1 MTIDKRPA
9 LRRKTLCLAV
19 AGLLGTLAGGQTLA
33 QDDEVIVVTGTRIRT
48 PGFASNSPIQSV
60 TAQDLEIV
68 QPTALEEFF
77 RKLPGAIPAIGPG
90 TNNGSNGGAS
100 IDLRGL
106 GSNRNVVLVDGRRLT
121 PADLDGRTDTN
132 FIPLALIER
141 VDIIT
146 GGASAV
152 YGADAVSGAVNVI
165 LRRDFEGVELSGN
178 YGEALDEGD
187 ASRQNYEVT
196 LGSNLADGRGNVAV
210 SIGRTRVDPLRQ
222 DSRDIGR
229 FSLSSTT
236 GAVQGSGTATPV
248 VLNNIIAGTQLD
260 LRTGSPTA
268 GTFVPIY
275 NFYNFQPDNFY
286 QTALDRYQ
294 ATAIGRYEV
303 TDRMEV
309 YSNLMYTRADVF
321 AQIAPSGSF
330 LNNYA
335 VPIGNPFLP
344 AAARTQLCTA
354 AAIAPANCV
363 VGNPTEI
370 TMSLGRRFEELGP
383 RMQNFENNAFQLTMG
398 VRGDITDTWSYD
410 TYWSYGEGE
419 QTRTRDNW
427 GSLSRLQQALRA
439 LNPNTCTN
447 TANGCVPFNIFGPI
461 GSITQPM
468 LNFVNL
474 DAITRTNVD
483 QKVFEGSVSGDLGD
497 AGLPWTDQPIGL
509 AFGIEHRRMG
519 AANASDGSSQLQG
532 EVLGTGAPTPDRS
545 GTIRL
550 QELFAEML
558 LPIVSDKT
566 GVRALD
572 LELGVRRTD
581 FEVSGGSDSKLYN
594 SYKAGLA
601 WAPVDQLRVRLMR
614 QRATRSPNVNELFE
628 PIVSGLSNLAVDPCQ
643 LALINQ
649 AQANTPGT
657 LSNLC
662 RLTGVPLATIG
673 TLPAPSAGQINVRT
687 GGNPRLGP
695 EKADTETL
703 GFVWT
708 PNFADNLA
716 ITIDYYKIEINDAVS
731 SPTAPEIL
739 NDCYS
744 AAANPGFVFNSQCAL
759 VLRDPVTGT
768 FNGATAP
775 GVVRALSNVGYYE
788 TDGYDLGATYRF
800 AFENARL
807 GDLSI
812 AFHANFVESW
822 VFKSTPAAAP
832 RDCLGYY
839 SVACDTAT
847 NLTSG
852 PRPETVWTQ
861 TTRWA
866 FGKWDVALTW
876 RNISELIEEPGGAT
890 FLPAFMQIPEYDYFD
905 IGAGWDATE
914 KLRVSLT
921 MLNATDEDAPNVGQT
936 IGGTSNNS
944 GNTYPQSY
952 DAIGRFLTLGFEMR
966 F

>member
-1 MTIDKRPA
+1 MTISNHLA
-9 LRRKTLCLAV
+9 LRRSTLCLAV
-19 AGLLGTLAGGQTLA
+19 AGILGTLAVAPAALGQEEEE
-33 QDDEVIVVTGTRIRT
+33 EVVVITGTRIRQ
-48 PGFASNSPIQSV
+48 PGFASNSPIQTV
-60 TAQDLEIV
+60 TAADLEIT
-68 QPTALEEFF
+68 QPVALEEFF

-106 GSNRNVVLVDGRRLT
+106 GSNRNVVLVDGRRLV

-132 FIPLALIER
+132 FIPIALIER
-141 VDIIT
+141 VDIVT

-165 LRRDFEGVELSGN
+165 LRRDFEGVEVSGS
-178 YGEALDEGD
+178 YGQADNGGD
-187 ASRQNYEVT
+187 ATRQDYEIT
-196 LGSNLADGRGNVAV
+196 LGSNLEGGRGNVAV
-210 SIGRTRVDPLRQ
+210 SVGRTKVDPLRQ
-222 DSRDIGR
+222 DQRTIGM
-229 FSLSSTT
+229 FSLSSTS
-236 GAVQGSGTATPV
+236 GAVQGSGTAIPV
-248 VLNNIIAGTQLD
+248 VLNNIIPGTQLN
-260 LRTGSPTA
+260 LTT
-268 GTFVPIY
+268 GTFQPIF
-275 NFYNFQPDNFY
+275 NTYNFQPDNFY

-294 ATAIGRYEV
+294 ATAIGRYDV
-303 TDRMEV
+303 TDRIEV
-309 YSNLMYTRADVF
+309 YANVMYTRADVF

-344 AAARTQLCTA
+344 AAARQQLCTA

-370 TMSLGRRFEELGP
+370 TMSLGRRFTELGP

-398 VRGDITDTWSYD
+398 VTGEITDRWSYD

-447 TANGCVPFNIFGPI
+447 TANGCVPFNIFGAE
-461 GSITQPM
+461 GSITRPM

-474 DAITRTNVD
+474 DALTRTNVD
-483 QKVFEGSVSGDLGD
+483 QRTFEGSVSGDLGD
-497 AGLPWTDQPIGL
+497 FGLPSTDQPIGL
-509 AFGIEHRRMG
+509 AFGVEHRRMG
-519 AANASDGSSQLQG
+519 AANNSDGSSQIQG

-545 GTIRL
+545 GTVTL
-550 QELFAEML
+550 KELFAEML
-558 LPIVSDKT
+558 VPLVSDKT
-566 GVRALD
+566 GVRSLNA
-572 LELGVRRTD
+572 ELGFRTTD
-581 FEVSGGSDSKLYN
+581 FEVKGAPDSKSYD
-594 SYKAGLA
+594 SYKFGMEY
-601 WAPVDQLRVRLMR
+601 APVDQLRVRLMR
-614 QRATRSPNVNELFE
+614 QHATRSPNINELFE
-628 PIVSGLSNLAVDPCQ
+628 PVTSGLSNLAVDPCQ

-649 AQANTPGT
+649 GQANTAGT

-673 TLPAPSAGQINVRT
+673 SLPAPSAGQINVRA
-687 GGNPRLGP
+687 GGNAALGP
-695 EKADTETL
+695 EEADTETY

-708 PNFADNLA
+708 PGFADNLA
-716 ITIDYYKIEINDAVS
+716 ITLDYYKIEIEKAVS
-731 SPTAPEIL
+731 APTAPEIL
-739 NDCYS
+739 AQCYTP
-744 AAANPGFVFNSQCAL
+744 ALNPGLVLNAACAL
-759 VLRDPVTGT
+759 VLRDAVTGT

-775 GVVRALSNVGYYE
+775 GVVRALSNSGFYS

-800 AFENARL
+800 AFDNERL

-812 AFHANFVESW
+812 SFNANFVESW
-822 VFKSTPAAAP
+822 IFQSTPATAA
-832 RDCLGYY
+832 RDCLGFY

-852 PRPETVWTQ
+852 PRPETMWTQ

-866 FGKWDVALTW
+866 AGKYDVALTW

-890 FLPAFMQIPEYDYFD
+890 FLPAFMSIPEYDYFD
-905 IGAGWDATE
+905 LGAGWQATE
-914 KLRVSLT
+914 KLRVSLSI
-921 MLNATDEDAPNVGQT
+921 LNLTDEDPPNVGQT

-952 DAIGRFLTLGFEMR
+952 DAIGRYLTLGVNMQF
-966 F
+966 